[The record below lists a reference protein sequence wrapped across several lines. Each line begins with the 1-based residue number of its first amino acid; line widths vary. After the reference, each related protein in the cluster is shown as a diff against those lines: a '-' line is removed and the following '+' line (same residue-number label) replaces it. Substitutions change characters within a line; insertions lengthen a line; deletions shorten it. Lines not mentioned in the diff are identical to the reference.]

1 MKKDLS
7 KMGIDEAI
15 VTIGAYISITDL
27 IECFDDEK
35 KANEF
40 MERDE
45 NLNEQAIIQFIKD
58 NQRYFNMNKFFF
70 INYLVISGRKPI
82 EGCDLKGKISE
93 KQEKIKILEEYLEKH
108 PTIIVDTNYTK
119 LQSEVYDSRDYSSL
133 EQRKKHFAEMK
144 KGLERIKRI
153 DSKME
158 FQSFL
163 MIQILTDLERV
174 YCKVPDLGE
183 GMRSNII
190 INTHRNDEGNTRS

>member
-7 KMGIDEAI
+7 KMGIEEAI

-70 INYLVISGRKPI
+70 INYLVISVI
-82 EGCDLKGKISE
+82 
-93 KQEKIKILEEYLEKH
+93 
-108 PTIIVDTNYTK
+108 
-119 LQSEVYDSRDYSSL
+119 
-133 EQRKKHFAEMK
+133 
-144 KGLERIKRI
+144 
-153 DSKME
+153 
-158 FQSFL
+158 
-163 MIQILTDLERV
+163 
-174 YCKVPDLGE
+174 
-183 GMRSNII
+183 
-190 INTHRNDEGNTRS
+190 